1 MTENRSDSRQQL
13 SKRLHPFD
21 LFTIGFGAI
30 IGVGWILV
38 VGDWVQAGGGPL
50 GTTLAFLVG
59 MLCLYPIAR
68 VFGSLTVAM
77 PIAGGAFIYTLHA
90 FGRRL
95 AFITG
100 WLLTLAYVMMAP
112 WEIIAIGELA
122 QTLFSGLATIPLY
135 QIGSQT
141 VYLPTVIL
149 CLCVAGA
156 MILINRTGVEKV
168 TRIQKLLVILLLCIS
183 VLIIVVSLLVGK
195 IANLKPLV
203 SATSSN
209 PTGSFWVGFVAVLTL
224 TPFFYSGF
232 DTISQGAEEVDSA
245 SENRQIGVLSGMS
258 IWSAGTFY
266 CLIIPAICMVVPW
279 QQMVTMNLPA
289 AEVFSTGHGLFIL
302 KALVIIGAFCG
313 LLTTLNSF
321 YVAGA
326 RLILSM
332 GREGLLP
339 ASFARIHPRYK
350 TPSVSNAIIGAL
362 CIAGCFLSKSL
373 LLPIVNVCSLGYM
386 FAWLAVSLAA
396 LRFRKRPNLQFVY
409 PIPQTMN
416 YIAVVMAVIMLLLL
430 LIPGSPGALKWP
442 LEIGIVGIW
451 IFLGV
456 AAYVWGRSQHQ
467 KKNAL
472 SDHTVHS

>member
-168 TRIQKLLVILLLCIS
+168 TRIQKLLVILLS
-183 VLIIVVSLLVGK
+183 LIFCMVIGLILGMGLTVTPAYVILAAL
-195 IANLKPLV
+195 IAP
-203 SATSSN
+203 
-209 PTGSFWVGFVAVLTL
+209 VLTRL
-224 TPFFYSGF
+224 GLLPQQAHLFCFYYACLCGITPPV
-232 DTISQGAEEVDSA
+232 A
-245 SENRQIGVLSGMS
+245 
-258 IWSAGTFY
+258 
-266 CLIIPAICMVVPW
+266 
-279 QQMVTMNLPA
+279 
-289 AEVFSTGHGLFIL
+289 
-302 KALVIIGAFCG
+302 IGAFAAAGIADADPMKTG
-313 LLTTLNSF
+313 LTSVRL
-321 YVAGA
+321 AGSLYIIPFMFA
-326 RLILSM
+326 YAPQLILIGTVPEIIQCVITSAIGVYCFSIAVEGWLFKKISIPFRLIV
-332 GREGLLP
+332 GV
-339 ASFARIHPRYK
+339 ASL
-350 TPSVSNAIIGAL
+350 L
-362 CIAGCFLSKSL
+362 CIYPGTLTDVIGLSILSVF
-373 LLPIVNVCSLGYM
+373 IVFSVIK
-386 FAWLAVSLAA
+386 
-396 LRFRKRPNLQFVY
+396 RKHDRE
-409 PIPQTMN
+409 
-416 YIAVVMAVIMLLLL
+416 
-430 LIPGSPGALKWP
+430 KP
-442 LEIGIVGIW
+442 LT
-451 IFLGV
+451 
-456 AAYVWGRSQHQ
+456 A
-467 KKNAL
+467 
-472 SDHTVHS
+472 

>member
-156 MILINRTGVEKV
+156 MILIAQVLK
-168 TRIQKLLVILLLCIS
+168 KLRGYRNYSSYYCC
-183 VLIIVVSLLVGK
+183 
-195 IANLKPLV
+195 V
-203 SATSSN
+203 SA
-209 PTGSFWVGFVAVLTL
+209 
-224 TPFFYSGF
+224 
-232 DTISQGAEEVDSA
+232 
-245 SENRQIGVLSGMS
+245 
-258 IWSAGTFY
+258 
-266 CLIIPAICMVVPW
+266 C
-279 QQMVTMNLPA
+279 
-289 AEVFSTGHGLFIL
+289 
-302 KALVIIGAFCG
+302 
-313 LLTTLNSF
+313 
-321 YVAGA
+321 
-326 RLILSM
+326 
-332 GREGLLP
+332 
-339 ASFARIHPRYK
+339 
-350 TPSVSNAIIGAL
+350 
-362 CIAGCFLSKSL
+362 
-373 LLPIVNVCSLGYM
+373 
-386 FAWLAVSLAA
+386 
-396 LRFRKRPNLQFVY
+396 
-409 PIPQTMN
+409 
-416 YIAVVMAVIMLLLL
+416 
-430 LIPGSPGALKWP
+430 
-442 LEIGIVGIW
+442 
-451 IFLGV
+451 
-456 AAYVWGRSQHQ
+456 
-467 KKNAL
+467 
-472 SDHTVHS
+472 